1 MNKLISITLI
11 ALLFYSCSTG
21 QTNSVRNTNLNI
33 TEFSE
38 KIKELPSASII
49 DVRTQDEYSKGHLHN
64 AINFDWNSMEF
75 EKQIATLDKSKP
87 VLVYCLSSGRSS
99 SAATKMR
106 AIGFQEVYEMQG
118 GIIKWRAAN
127 LPETNDSKKQSE
139 GMSKSQFDHLLNSD
153 KLVLVNF
160 YADWCAPCKK
170 MKPYLNE
177 ISTNMSSKIDVIRIN
192 ADENISLCKELK
204 IDSLPVLQLYKNNKI
219 SWEKVGFI
227 GKEEVLKML
236 N

>member
-21 QTNSVRNTNLNI
+21 QTNTVRNTNLSI

-87 VLVYCLSSGRSS
+87 VLVYCLSGGRSS

-127 LPETNDSKKQSE
+127 LPETNDTKKQSE
-139 GMSKSQFDHLLNSD
+139 GMSKLQFDHLLNSD

-160 YADWCAPCKK
+160 YADWCAPCKI

-177 ISTNMSSKIDVIRIN
+177 ISTNMSSKIEVIRIN